1 MKIRFC
7 FAALCAAITL
17 TGCAEIMQVKASG
30 LTVATLSCDV
40 YKHYAKINSNAALV
54 AGSRSNRRGS
64 TRPLTM

>member
-1 MKIRFC
+1 MKIRFH
-7 FAALCAAITL
+7 FAALCAAIAL
-17 TGCAEIMQVKASG
+17 TGCVENMQVKSSRFIDK
-30 LTVATLSCDV
+30 LSSDA